1 MAEKKSL
8 QMAVWIA
15 LLALL
20 LGSATR
26 FLEALADLIR
36 MIRLLGL

>member
-1 MAEKKSL
+1 VARKKSL
-8 QMAVWIA
+8 QIAVWIA

-26 FLEALADLIR
+26 FLEALVDLIR
-36 MIRLLGL
+36 LLF